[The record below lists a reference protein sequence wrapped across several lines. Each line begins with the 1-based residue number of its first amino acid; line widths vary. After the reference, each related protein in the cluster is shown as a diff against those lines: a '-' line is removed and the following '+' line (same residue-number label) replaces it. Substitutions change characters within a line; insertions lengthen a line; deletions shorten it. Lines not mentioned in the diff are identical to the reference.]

1 MVPTLLIGPIA
12 LPTYPFF
19 LLIAYWIGLWF
30 SAYRAKQ
37 LALESDHIYNAG
49 LIGLLAG
56 IIGARL
62 WFVLSHWQ
70 NYVPDLTQAFSL
82 TRSALSAGEG
92 LVIACLVVL
101 IYLQRNKVPINTFLD
116 AVAPGL
122 ALAIAIANVGAFLGG
137 EWLGAP
143 SSVPWAVEI
152 VETARHPIQIYEAV
166 ASLLILGILLW
177 GARYRPWAG
186 FHFWLFVALYGISRL
201 ALEIFR
207 ARPSLIGDG
216 FLVGQL
222 FSLGAVV
229 LALVVM
235 AYRFKSNLTEA
246 GSTTV

>member
-1 MVPTLLIGPIA
+1 MQRKITAA
-12 LPTYPFF
+12 LGK
-19 LLIAYWIGLWF
+19 LGERSVARCLV
-30 SAYRAKQ
+30 
-37 LALESDHIYNAG
+37 D
-49 LIGLLAG
+49 LLAG
-56 IIGARL
+56 EKVDRAVRE
-62 WFVLSHWQ
+62 
-70 NYVPDLTQAFSL
+70 D
-82 TRSALSAGEG
+82 
-92 LVIACLVVL
+92 IA
-101 IYLQRNKVPINTFLD
+101 
-116 AVAPGL
+116 
-122 ALAIAIANVGAFLGG
+122 
-137 EWLGAP
+137 
-143 SSVPWAVEI
+143 
-152 VETARHPIQIYEAV
+152 EAV